1 MQALLKPSLALM
13 NRLNVPRKFALIGVI
28 VLCALG
34 FLVWQVDHRIEAD
47 LHFARTESL
56 TAHYFLPARQMMEGV
71 QVHRGQARQLIGG
84 NESARPKLKDAA
96 DKVEAAIKAADA
108 VIAHEGPQYGLDDAW
123 GKLKAHWADV
133 RAKAI
138 TVSAAD
144 SVKLHT
150 ELIGE
155 IKAFM
160 TLIADNTN
168 ATLDPEA
175 STYYLMT
182 IFTDR
187 APDIVE
193 ALGRARARSVSAV
206 LAKQVTVSDRVEL
219 ETMLALSD
227 QSLSV
232 MQASIEKAAK
242 FDDTGTVSRDVEPS
256 VKAFRTKADVFRQ
269 EVRRLLSA
277 DKVDES
283 PDALWALS
291 TEALQ
296 AGYAVMDA
304 AAKAFDDAIDI
315 RVARLERERNTTF
328 VLAALAVLLALYLF
342 LGFRSGMLRAI
353 DMIQNGARR
362 IAQADLSNNVDVSS
376 RDEFGEIAATL
387 NTMRAQLRQ
396 KIESDQ
402 ALAAENLRIRN
413 ALDKTSTNVMLADND
428 GKILYCNES
437 VVTML
442 GGVEN
447 ELRKVLPQFRA
458 QEIVGR
464 NFDEFHR
471 NPSHQ
476 RNVLGALRGKHVAN
490 IKVGPLSFRL
500 TANPIMDSTG
510 RRLGTVIEWLD
521 RTAEVRA
528 EEELAALLRAAV
540 AGDFAQRLT
549 VADKEGFF
557 RQLAEAM
564 NQLLGVVSG
573 GLEDVAGVLN
583 AISQG
588 DLTVRIQNDY
598 QGMFGRL
605 KEDTNQTVDR
615 LNAVLSQIR
624 EASDAV
630 NTAAQEIAA
639 GNSDLSGRTEEQAS
653 SLEETASSME
663 ELNATVRQ
671 NAESAAQANRLAS
684 QSNAVAQEGG
694 AKVRQIVTTMDA
706 IQSSATKIADIIGVI
721 DSIAFQTNILALN
734 AAVEAARAGEQGR
747 GFAVVASEVRNLAQ
761 RSAQAAK
768 EIKGL
773 IADSVDKVGEGA
785 REVRDAGATIN
796 EMVSNFAELA
806 RLVTDISQASR
817 EQSTGIDQVAAAV
830 GQMDEVTQQNAA
842 LVEQA
847 AAAAES
853 LEEQAR
859 MLASSVAAF
868 RLDAGAGYQAPITI
882 AQAPAHAASVRT
894 PAIARTPVAPKGV
907 PKPRKQPA
915 SAESDWQE
923 F

>member
-34 FLVWQVDHRIEAD
+34 YLVWQVNQRIEAD

-56 TAHYFLPARQMMEGV
+56 TAHYFLPARQMMESV
-71 QVHRGQARQLIGG
+71 QVHRGLARQVIAG
-84 NESARPKLKDAA
+84 NEAARPKLKDAA
-96 DKVEAAIKAADA
+96 DKVDAAIKAADA
-108 VIAHEGPQYGLDDAW
+108 VIAHEGPQYGLDEAW
-123 GKLKAHWADV
+123 ARLKAHWV
-133 RAKAI
+133 EVQGKAT

-155 IKAFM
+155 IKAFIG
-160 TLIADNTN
+160 LIADNTN
-168 ATLDPEA
+168 ATLDPEPA
-175 STYYLMT
+175 TYYLMT

-187 APDIVE
+187 APETVE
-193 ALGRARARSVSAV
+193 AMGRARARAVSSV
-206 LAKQVTVSDRVEL
+206 LAKQVSLDDRVVL
-219 ETMLALSD
+219 ETMLAISG
-227 QSLSV
+227 QGSAQIESAIAK
-232 MQASIEKAAK
+232 AS
-242 FDDTGTVSRDVEPS
+242 
-256 VKAFRTKADVFRQ
+256 KADTSGRIGREVAPGVSVFLKKSEAFRQ
-269 EVRRLLSA
+269 EIRRVLSA
-277 DKVDES
+277 DKIDES
-283 PDALWALS
+283 PDTLWNLS

-304 AAKAFDDAIDI
+304 AAKAFDDEIDL
-315 RVARLERERNTTF
+315 RVAKLERERN
-328 VLAALAVLLALYLF
+328 AAVAFAGVAVLLAVYLF

-353 DMIQNGARR
+353 DMIQSGARR
-362 IAQADLSNNVDVSS
+362 IAQADLTNNVDVSS

-396 KIESDQ
+396 KLESDQ

-437 VVTML
+437 VVAML
-442 GGVEN
+442 SGVES
-447 ELRKVLPQFRA
+447 ELRKELPQFRA

-464 NFDEFHR
+464 SFDEFHR

-476 RNVLGALRGKHVAN
+476 RNILGALRGKHVAG
-490 IKVGPLSFRL
+490 IKVGSLSFRL
-500 TANPIMDSTG
+500 TANPIVDAG
-510 RRLGTVIEWLD
+510 GKRLGTVIEWLD
-521 RTAEVRA
+521 RTAEVKA
-528 EEELAALLRAAV
+528 EEELAALLQAAL
-540 AGDFAQRLT
+540 AGDFSQRLS
-549 VADKEGFF
+549 VADKDGFF
-557 RQLAEAM
+557 RQLADAM
-564 NQLLGVVSG
+564 NQLLTVVSA
-573 GLEDVAGVLN
+573 GLDDVGAVLN
-583 AISQG
+583 AVAQG
-588 DLTVRIQNDY
+588 DLTVRIENNY

-605 KEDTNQTVDR
+605 KDDTNQTVDR

-671 NAESAAQANRLAS
+671 NAENAAQANRLAS

-694 AKVRQIVTTMDA
+694 AKVRQVVATMDA
-706 IQSSATKIADIIGVI
+706 IQSSATKIADIISVI

-785 REVRDAGATIN
+785 REVRDAGTTIN

-817 EQSTGIDQVAAAV
+817 EQSSGIEQVAAAV

-853 LEEQAR
+853 LEEQVR
-859 MLASSVAAF
+859 MLASAVAAF
-868 RLDAGAGYQAPITI
+868 RLDLDSGADRDAPL
-882 AQAPAHAASVRT
+882 QRAAAVSEVRT
-894 PAIARTPVAPKGV
+894 PAIARAPATARPA

-915 SAESDWQE
+915 GSDSDWQE

>member
-34 FLVWQVDHRIEAD
+34 FLVWQVNQRIEAD

-133 RAKAI
+133 RARAI

-160 TLIADNTN
+160 TLIGDNTN
-168 ATLDPEA
+168 ATLDPEP

-256 VKAFRTKADVFRQ
+256 VKAFKTKADVFRQ

-882 AQAPAHAASVRT
+882 AQAPAHAAPVRT
-894 PAIARTPVAPKGV
+894 PAMARTPVAPKGA

-915 SAESDWQE
+915 GAESDWQE

>member
-34 FLVWQVDHRIEAD
+34 FLVWQVNQRIEAD

-56 TAHYFLPARQMMEGV
+56 TAHYFLPARQMMEAV
-71 QVHRGQARQLIGG
+71 QVHRGQARQVING
-84 NESARPKLKDAA
+84 NENARAKLKDAA

-123 GKLKAHWADV
+123 AKVKTHWAEVHD
-133 RAKAI
+133 KAI

-155 IKAFM
+155 IRAFI

-168 ATLDPEA
+168 ATLDPEPA
-175 STYYLMT
+175 TYYLMT

-206 LAKQVTVSDRVEL
+206 LAKQVSLADRVEM
-219 ETMLALSD
+219 ETMLALAE
-227 QSLSV
+227 QSV
-232 MQASIEKAAK
+232 VAMQAAIDKSTK
-242 FDDTGTVSRDVEPS
+242 FDEGGSVKRDVEPA
-256 VKAFRTKADVFRQ
+256 VKAFKTKSDAFRQ
-269 EVRRLLSA
+269 EVRRVLSA
-277 DKVDES
+277 EKLDES

-304 AAKAFDDAIDI
+304 AAKAFDGEIDT
-315 RVARLERERNTTF
+315 RVARLERERNAVF
-328 VLAALAVLLALYLF
+328 ALAAAALLLALYLF
-342 LGFRSGMLRAI
+342 LGFRAGMLRAI
-353 DMIQNGARR
+353 DLIQNGARR

-376 RDEFGEIAATL
+376 RDEFGDIAATL

-413 ALDKTSTNVMLADND
+413 ALDKTSTNVMVAAND
-428 GKILYCNES
+428 GQILYCNES

-500 TANPIMDSTG
+500 TANPIMDRTG
-510 RRLGTVIEWLD
+510 QRLGTVIEWLD

-528 EEELAALLRAAV
+528 EEELAELLRAAL
-540 AGDFAQRLT
+540 AGDFSQRLK
-549 VADKEGFF
+549 VADKDGFF

-573 GLEDVAGVLN
+573 GLEDVANVLN

-605 KEDTNQTVDR
+605 KDDTNRTVDR

-694 AKVRQIVTTMDA
+694 AKVRQVVSTMDA

-817 EQSTGIDQVAAAV
+817 EQSSGIEQVAAAV

-868 RLDAGAGYQAPITI
+868 RLDVDAGADREAPLQRVS
-882 AQAPAHAASVRT
+882 AVAEVRT
-894 PAIARTPVAPKGV
+894 PPAARATAAPRPA
-907 PKPRKQPA
+907 PKPRKQTVG
-915 SAESDWQE
+915 SDSDWQE

>member
-1 MQALLKPSLALM
+1 
-13 NRLNVPRKFALIGVI
+13 
-28 VLCALG
+28 
-34 FLVWQVDHRIEAD
+34 
-47 LHFARTESL
+47 
-56 TAHYFLPARQMMEGV
+56 MMEGV

-155 IKAFM
+155 INAFM

-256 VKAFRTKADVFRQ
+256 VKAFKTKADVFRQ

-353 DMIQNGARR
+353 DMIQNGVRR
-362 IAQADLSNNVDVSS
+362 IAQADLSSNVEVSS

-476 RNVLGALRGKHVAN
+476 RNLLGALRGKHVAD

-528 EEELAALLRAAV
+528 EEELAELLRAAL
-540 AGDFAQRLT
+540 AGDFSQRLT

-557 RQLAEAM
+557 RKLAEAL
-564 NQLLGVVSG
+564 NQLLSVVSG

-639 GNSDLSGRTEEQAS
+639 GNSDLSSRTEEQAS

-671 NAESAAQANRLAS
+671 NAENAAQANRLAS

-773 IADSVDKVGEGA
+773 IADSVDKVGEGV

-868 RLDAGAGYQAPITI
+868 RLDPGAGYQAPITI
-882 AQAPAHAASVRT
+882 AQAPVHAAPVRT
-894 PAIARTPVAPKGV
+894 PAIARTPVAPKGAA
-907 PKPRKQPA
+907 KPRKQPA
-915 SAESDWQE
+915 SAESEWQE

>member
-34 FLVWQVDHRIEAD
+34 FLVWQVNQRIEAD

-96 DKVEAAIKAADA
+96 DKVEGAIKAADA

-168 ATLDPEA
+168 ATLDPEP

-232 MQASIEKAAK
+232 MQAAIEKAAK

-256 VKAFRTKADVFRQ
+256 VKAFKTKADVFRQ

-882 AQAPAHAASVRT
+882 AQAPAHAAPVRT
-894 PAIARTPVAPKGV
+894 PAMARTPVAPKGA

>member
-256 VKAFRTKADVFRQ
+256 VKAFKTKADVFRQ

-882 AQAPAHAASVRT
+882 AQAPAHAAPVRT
-894 PAIARTPVAPKGV
+894 PAIARTPVAPKGA

>member
-34 FLVWQVDHRIEAD
+34 FLVWQVNQRIEAD

-123 GKLKAHWADV
+123 GKLKVHWADV

-138 TVSAAD
+138 TVSTAE

-256 VKAFRTKADVFRQ
+256 VKAFKTKADVFRQ

-413 ALDKTSTNVMLADND
+413 ALDKTSTNVMVAAND
-428 GKILYCNES
+428 GQILYCNES

-500 TANPIMDSTG
+500 TANPIMDSAG
-510 RRLGTVIEWLD
+510 QRLGTVIEWLD

-528 EEELAALLRAAV
+528 EEELAELLRAAL
-540 AGDFAQRLT
+540 AGDFSQRLK
-549 VADKEGFF
+549 VADKDGFF

-573 GLEDVAGVLN
+573 GLEDVANVLN

-605 KEDTNQTVDR
+605 KDDTNRTVDR

-694 AKVRQIVTTMDA
+694 AKVRQVVSTMDA

-817 EQSTGIDQVAAAV
+817 EQSSGIEQVAAAV

-868 RLDAGAGYQAPITI
+868 RLDVDAGADREAPLQRVS
-882 AQAPAHAASVRT
+882 AVAEVRT
-894 PAIARTPVAPKGV
+894 PPAARAAAAPRPA
-907 PKPRKQPA
+907 PKPRKQTVG
-915 SAESDWQE
+915 SDSDWQE